1 VVGGGGGGG
10 GGVGGGGG
18 GGGGGPIKGRV
29 PLVVSLHFRA
39 AHLAVVVPEA
49 LQALARDVA
58 HLVCQRFFGIGFSFR
73 GCIGRFVVEKR
84 GYLRAD
90 LIAGI
95 EDGDGL
101 VGFAVE
107 SDEQMGGDGGVGGF
121 FDFGISGFLR
131 FGFGFGFGFG
141 ALIGGRRRVW
151 RRASGRSAASCFGH
165 YGRLNAIN
173 SLS

>member
-1 VVGGGGGGG
+1 
-10 GGVGGGGG
+10 
-18 GGGGGPIKGRV
+18 
-29 PLVVSLHFRA
+29 
-39 AHLAVVVPEA
+39 
-49 LQALARDVA
+49 
-58 HLVCQRFFGIGFSFR
+58 LVCQRFFGIGFSFR

-107 SDEQMGGDGGVGGF
+107 GDEQMGGDGGVGGF
-121 FDFGISGFLR
+121 LDFGISGFVR
-131 FGFGFGFGFG
+131 FGFGFGFRFR
-141 ALIGGRRRVW
+141 ALFGGRRRVW

-165 YGRLNAIN
+165 YGRFTILNNGIRFWEARDVALLMMSVASTN
-173 SLS
+173 RSEMRCQRQVM